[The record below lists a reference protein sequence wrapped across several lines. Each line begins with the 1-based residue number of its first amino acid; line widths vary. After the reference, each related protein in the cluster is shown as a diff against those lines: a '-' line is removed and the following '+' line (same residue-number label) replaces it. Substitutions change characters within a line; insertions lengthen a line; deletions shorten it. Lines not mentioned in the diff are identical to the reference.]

1 MTVRFR
7 FIAILG
13 AVAVASFVSATAF
26 AEPIEE
32 VEKKLVDAHS
42 KLRSYTARLKDVE
55 DFPLTAGDY
64 MKSDTDGIVEWMRKG
79 DTILYRM
86 EIKGTSAQKFGA
98 TESKAEQTSTFVS
111 DGEMF
116 YTLGEQLGQKRFIK
130 QNRDSSINGDFRT
143 MLETVRR
150 DNDVK
155 LVADDKV
162 DDAECFVVEIT
173 PKAKPADADPIH
185 KTLAWFRKDIG
196 LCVKVASYNK
206 DGKEVF
212 SHILLGMKVDVPIDV
227 GRFVLKAP
235 DGVEVTD
242 LTTLDEKPT
251 TTSPPKP

>member
-13 AVAVASFVSATAF
+13 AVAVASFVSTTAF
-26 AEPIEE
+26 AESIEE
-32 VEKKLVDAHS
+32 AEKKLVDAHS

-64 MKSDTDGIVEWMRKG
+64 MKSDTDGTVEWMRK
-79 DTILYRM
+79 DDKILYRM

-143 MLETVRR
+143 MLEMVRKG
-150 DNDVK
+150 NDVK
-155 LVADDKV
+155 LIADDKV
-162 DDAECFVVEIT
+162 DGAECFVVEIT
-173 PKAKPADADPIH
+173 PKARPADDDPIH

-212 SHILLGMKVDVPIDV
+212 SHILLGMKVDVPIDA

-242 LTTLDEKPT
+242 LTALDEKPT